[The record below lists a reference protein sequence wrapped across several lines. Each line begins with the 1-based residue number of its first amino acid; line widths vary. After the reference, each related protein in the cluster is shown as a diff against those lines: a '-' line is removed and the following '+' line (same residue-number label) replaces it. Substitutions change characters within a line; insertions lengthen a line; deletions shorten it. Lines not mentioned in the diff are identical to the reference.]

1 MTEPINIPV
10 LASVN
15 VITYNHINYIVE
27 TLEGILKQKTDFLFD
42 VVICDDYSTD
52 GTRSILETYKRNY
65 PDKIILRLRE
75 KNLGLKYN
83 YFDNINACS
92 GKYVAI
98 CEGDDFWTNENKL
111 QQQIDFL
118 EAHQDY
124 SMCFQN
130 AVELHD
136 YKGHPK
142 TTNSFSQVETREY
155 QGEEIL
161 SNWLIPT
168 ASVVFR
174 KNGRFEFRYL
184 DDFLFYDIVLFL
196 RLCEQGRIYCMNE
209 AMCVYRRHSNSITNS
224 NLSYKK
230 YLRHLI
236 HINLEF
242 KRRYEQI
249 IKKAIAIEYTKQA
262 KYAFK
267 KRSVFFLFHA
277 LKSVWYD
284 TAPIHHIIKSTL
296 SNGGKVNLRSS
307 SVHTIQ

>member
-1 MTEPINIPV
+1 MTDSIKNSF

-15 VITYNHINYIVE
+15 VITYNHVNYIVE
-27 TLEGILKQKTDFLFD
+27 TLESILKQKTNFLFE

-52 GTRSILETYKRNY
+52 GTRLMLEEYKGKY
-65 PDKIILRLRE
+65 PDKIRLRFRD

-83 YFDNINACS
+83 YFDNINACF
-92 GKYVAI
+92 GKYIAI

-111 QQQIDFL
+111 QQQVDFL
-118 EAHQDY
+118 ECNSDY

-130 AVELHD
+130 AVELHEFE
-136 YKGHPK
+136 GHPR

-155 QGEEIL
+155 HGEEIL
-161 SNWLIPT
+161 ANWLIPT

-174 KNGRFEFRYL
+174 KNSKFEFQHL
-184 DDFLFYDIVLFL
+184 DDFMFYDIALFL
-196 RLCEQGRIYCMNE
+196 RLCEQGKIYCMNE

-224 NLSYKK
+224 NLGYKNYIK
-230 YLRHLI
+230 HLI

-242 KRRYEQI
+242 NRKYEQI
-249 IKKAIAIEYTKQA
+249 IKKAVAVEYVKQA
-262 KYAFK
+262 KYAYK
-267 KRSVFFLFHA
+267 NRSVLFLLHA

-284 TAPIHHIIKSTL
+284 ADPLHNSIKLKLT
-296 SNGGKVNLRSS
+296 NGGKINLRSG